1 MSDIDNPSK
10 KSQTILNNEESN
22 DKYNDECGVFAIYDH
37 EEAANLTYLGL
48 YALQHRGQESAGIV
62 TSDGVT
68 LHSDK
73 GMGLVADL
81 FSEDDLKDLPG
92 NSAIGHV
99 RYSTQGES
107 HIKNA
112 QPFVVEY
119 SRGPIAIAHNGNL
132 VNASILKDE
141 LEAYG
146 SIFQSSMDT
155 EVIVHLIASRT
166 EQSLLDRVTYALKR
180 VKGAYSLAILTEK
193 SLVVARDPNG
203 FRPLCL
209 GKLKDSYVVASE
221 TCAFDLIDAEYVRD
235 VEPGEVIIINEKGLR
250 SFKPFEPK
258 IHTPCIFEFVYF
270 ARPDS
275 NVFGQNVYDIRK
287 NMGRILATEHHVDAD
302 IVIPVPDS
310 GVPAAIGYAEV
321 SGIPFQMGLVRNHYI
336 GRTFIEPKEAIRH
349 FGVKIK
355 LNAIKGLIK
364 GKRVV
369 VVDDS
374 IVRGTTSKKIIKMIR
389 AAGAKEV
396 HMRVSSPQTIASCFY
411 GIDTPNEDEL
421 IASSNSLEEI
431 SKYITADSLGYLTV
445 EGLYKAVNDKKGST
459 FCDACFTKNYP
470 VEVGE
475 KKKTPQLVLFKS

>member
-1 MSDIDNPSK
+1 MDNDKDKKNLIDS
-10 KSQTILNNEESN
+10 TDDN

-62 TSDGVT
+62 TSDGQT

-81 FSEDDLKDLPG
+81 FNEEDLKDLPG
-92 NSAIGHV
+92 HAAIGHV

-132 VNASILKDE
+132 VNASHLRDE

-166 EQSLLDRVTYALKR
+166 EQSLLERVTYALGR

-221 TCAFDLIDAEYVRD
+221 TCALDLIDAEYVRD
-235 VEPGEVIIINEKGLR
+235 VEPGEVIIINDKGLQ
-250 SFKPFEPK
+250 SYKPFEEQK
-258 IHTPCIFEFVYF
+258 HTPCIFEFVYF

-275 NVFGQNVYDIRK
+275 LIFGQNVYDIRK
-287 NMGRILATEHHVDAD
+287 NMGRILAMEHHVDAD
-302 IVIPVPDS
+302 LVIPVPDS
-310 GVPAAIGYAEV
+310 GVAAAIGYAEV

-336 GRTFIEPKEAIRH
+336 GRTFIEPKETIRH

-374 IVRGTTSKKIIKMIR
+374 IVRGTTSRKIIKMIR

-396 HMRVSSPQTIASCFY
+396 HMRVSSPRTMASCFY
-411 GIDTPNEDEL
+411 GIDTPNPEEL
-421 IASSNSLEEI
+421 IAANNTVEEI
-431 SKYITADSLGYLTV
+431 NKYITADTLGYMSV
-445 EGLYKAVNDKKGST
+445 EGLYKSVTENDNEGAT
-459 FCDACFTKNYP
+459 FCDACFTGNYP
-470 VEVGE
+470 VEIG
-475 KKKTPQLVLFKS
+475 KKKKAPQLVLFKS